1 MTQQE
6 LKRAVNDWQL
16 NYSTS
21 AWVDYYQNIWQY
33 GINKKDRQRDYK
45 RNGSINRNP
54 DSVYL
59 GDTKLNIKYNNVL
72 FSSSGGQLLFVIEG
86 HVRSFDQ
93 PIQIRFQDISIG
105 QVIYEIYPVVFLL
118 FFVNRNQHLI
128 VETPNAIY
136 KSYEYEITN
145 DGHLIMKD
153 YGTN

>member
-16 NYSTS
+16 NHSAST
-21 AWVDYYQNIWQY
+21 WVDYYQNIWQY

-54 DSVYL
+54 DSVYF
-59 GDTKLNIKYNNVL
+59 GDTKLTIKYKNVL

-93 PIQIRFQDISIG
+93 PIQIRFQNITTG
-105 QVIYEIYPVVFLL
+105 QIIYEIYPVTFLL